1 MSTRSSF
8 EEAVNKEKRMLK
20 RELKRARI
28 SEHKMKVLE
37 TVLANVAVMKVK
49 LDEAKESIAEEPA
62 VVEYDNGGGQKG
74 VRENPFFTSYEKL
87 WTAYMR
93 GMDRIMSSLPDD
105 KKADEEVK
113 KVDKPQTML
122 ELIEDRR
129 RKEA

>member
-1 MSTRSSF
+1 MSTRSPF